1 MIQIKAKK
9 QSNQF
14 KVELTNGAPLDVKR
28 AHPSP
33 INHKV
38 YVTKEAVSAVTSG
51 NRAKRLCDAI
61 DEVME
66 AYEEEFD
73 DFSRVF
79 NINIPDKSTD
89 VYAEVVDYILASLCI
104 EHATLNGVPIR

>member
-66 AYEEEFD
+66 AW
-73 DFSRVF
+73 VF